1 MAKSEAIKHLEAL
14 ALANDRVKY
23 PTLPEGARYIG
34 KYTDRTA
41 NGLQKCIIDFLRF
54 NGWQCE
60 RISVT
65 GRYIDNTKVVT
76 DVLGNKRKIGSGKYI
91 PSSMQRGSA
100 DLSATIAG
108 RSIKVEIKIGK
119 DRQSEHQ
126 KQYQHEVER
135 AGGQYWLVR
144 SFEGFLQMYN
154 EFME

>member
-1 MAKSEAIKHLEAL
+1 MAKGEAIKHLETL
-14 ALANDRVKY
+14 ALAHNRAKY

-65 GRYIDNTKVVT
+65 GRYINNTKVVT
-76 DVLGNKRKIGSGKYI
+76 DILGNKRRVGSGKYI

-108 RSIKVEIKIGK
+108 RSVKLEIKIGK

-126 KQYQHEVER
+126 KQYQREVEQ
-135 AGGQYWLVR
+135 AGGQYWVVR
-144 SFEGFLQMYN
+144 TFEGFLQMYN
-154 EFME
+154 EFMR